1 VIRLRPSW
9 PMLVVVS
16 MVVLAVLL
24 RVAAASREGLWADEI
39 FSLAMA
45 TGHSLEHPATGA
57 NPSLGDFVEPA
68 DAQLPAVFRGYTEHD
83 ERPAGAGRVVR
94 AVLLSDTS
102 PPLYYLLLNPWTR
115 MFGTGDAALRL
126 FSVWWAVL
134 SLPLLW
140 LVAREVGGSPSAA
153 WTACLLFSFS
163 PVAAFYSVE
172 GRMYSFVCWLGLSL
186 SWLSLKQSGGSD
198 RKWLPLL
205 WVLTGVA
212 GLLTHY
218 FFAFVWLACLAW
230 LWFAGRVPRRRVSLL
245 AGLTLLLVLPWYL
258 QVPSSLARW
267 RVSGDWLD
275 HDLVW
280 PRALGRPFALAAGLL
295 SGTNLLGGWR
305 LADGLVA
312 LLFVFVAVWIASRGS
327 VRSVFSR
334 RPILLWGW
342 IAAACVGPLVFD
354 LLRHTSTT
362 NFSRYVVP
370 ALPAAVLLAA
380 LGLSQLPRKL
390 HVALLSLILLAW
402 LPGNRK
408 ILTSR
413 VPRPWQP
420 YTEVDARAESW
431 AHPGGLV
438 LVNSIPSGVIGV
450 ARYLRPDLM
459 MASWVSQL
467 GVRRVPGD
475 LERLIEGRRRVA
487 LVKIH
492 RLSQSNAP
500 EEWLQ
505 AHARLLGQDTFRN
518 SSAEVL
524 YFGTLAGES
533 AFGPP
538 PAIPMPAAGPAE

>member
-1 VIRLRPSW
+1 VTGPRPSW
-9 PMLVVVS
+9 PMMVVVS
-16 MVVLAVLL
+16 IVVLSVLL
-24 RVAAASREGLWADEI
+24 RVAAASRPGLWADEI

-45 TGHSLEHPATGA
+45 TGHSLEHPPAGA

-68 DAQLPAVFRGYTEHD
+68 GAQLPAVFRRYAEHD
-83 ERPAGAGRVVR
+83 ERPAGLGRVVR
-94 AVLLSDTS
+94 AVLLSDTN
-102 PPLYYLLLNPWTR
+102 PPLYYLFLNPWTR

-126 FSVWWAVL
+126 FSVWWTVL

-140 LVAREVGGSPSAA
+140 LVAKKVGSPRVA
-153 WTACLLFSFS
+153 WSACLLFSFS
-163 PVAAFYSVE
+163 PEAAFYSVE
-172 GRMYSFVCWLGLSL
+172 GRMYSFVWVLGLSL
-186 SWLSLKQSGGSD
+186 SWLSLRLAGGSE
-198 RKWLPLL
+198 RRWLPML

-230 LWFAGRVPRRRVSLL
+230 LWFGGNVPRRRVAVL

-267 RVSGDWLD
+267 RVSGGWLD
-275 HDLVW
+275 HDLVL

-305 LADGLVA
+305 RADGLVA
-312 LLFVFVAVWIASRGS
+312 LLFLFVAVWIVSRGS
-327 VRSVFSR
+327 VRSIFSR
-334 RPILLWGW
+334 RPLLLWGTV
-342 IAAACVGPLVFD
+342 AAACVGPLVFD
-354 LLRHTSTT
+354 VLRHTGTID
-362 NFSRYVVP
+362 FPRYVVP
-370 ALPAAVLLAA
+370 ALPAAVILAA
-380 LGLSQLPRKL
+380 LGLSQLPRSL
-390 HVALLSLILLAW
+390 HVAALSLILLAW
-402 LPGNRK
+402 LPGSRR
-408 ILTSR
+408 ILASR
-413 VPRPWQP
+413 IPRPWQP

-438 LVNSIPSGVIGV
+438 LVNSIPSGVLGV

-467 GVRRVPGD
+467 GVREVPGD
-475 LERLIEGRRRVA
+475 LERLVQGRRRVA

-492 RLSQSNAP
+492 QLGGSNVP

-505 AHARLLGQDTFRN
+505 AHARLLGQDAFRN

-524 YFGTLAGES
+524 YFGTPAGDS

-538 PAIPMPAAGPAE
+538 SSSLVPAPGSAE